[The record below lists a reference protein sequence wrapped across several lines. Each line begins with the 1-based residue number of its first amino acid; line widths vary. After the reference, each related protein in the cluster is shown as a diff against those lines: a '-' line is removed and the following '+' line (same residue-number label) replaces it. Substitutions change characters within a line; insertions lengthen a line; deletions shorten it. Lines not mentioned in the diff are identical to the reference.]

1 MLEIRKAAVS
11 FDESDLMELE
21 RIVTDGDEKE
31 ALRFIKKTIY
41 DRILHSQQGRL
52 KSHLDTTNPVE
63 GFIQH
68 NKQFSLPVLLYKEK

>member
-41 DRILHSQQGRL
+41 DRILHSQ
-52 KSHLDTTNPVE
+52 
-63 GFIQH
+63 
-68 NKQFSLPVLLYKEK
+68 